1 MNTDIANNKDFAL
14 LWAKSFP
21 RVRVFV
27 LMCVPK
33 YHDAE
38 DIIQETAVAA
48 ASDFEHY
55 DRQRSFTAWVLGI
68 ARNRV
73 LRHWRTEGTTRQIL
87 LDDET
92 LERVEAAFSKFDLH
106 ADRTKE
112 ALEACLGSLAPR
124 ARNLVVHR
132 YVQGLNIEQLAGRMG
147 ITVKSVYTKLYRVR
161 QSLAECIRRRVR
173 FGDRMT

>member
-1 MNTDIANNKDFAL
+1 MNLEVANHKEFAV
-14 LWAKSFP
+14 LWAKAFP

-55 DRQRSFTAWVLGI
+55 DRQRSFTAWAIGI

-73 LRHWRTEGTTRQIL
+73 LRHWRTESTTQQIL
-87 LDDET
+87 LDDDT
-92 LERVEAAFSKFDLH
+92 LGRVEAAFSKLETD
-106 ADRTKE
+106 ADQTKE
-112 ALEACLGSLAPR
+112 ALEACLGALAPR
-124 ARNLVVHR
+124 ARRLIEHR
-132 YVQGLNIEQLAGRMG
+132 YVEGLRIEQVAVRMG
-147 ITVKSVYTKLYRVR
+147 VTAGSVYTQLYRVR
-161 QSLAECIRRRVR
+161 QSLAECIRRRIKGGVPNS
-173 FGDRMT
+173 